1 MVAMLFSIATFNV
14 KEMYETRKINLYRI
28 DMKYI
33 RNLHNIDDRVS
44 SVSPQIGKQHRIYV
58 GTVVVCI
65 EHKYLI
71 PLSHPVE
78 KHKKMSSRADFDK
91 IFDKKGKLLGVLN
104 YNLMIPVEDNQL
116 IKVNLK
122 EDKRDSIA
130 EKHYKQLCIDELT
143 WCRKN
148 AEIIIN
154 KANCLYSLCRGE
166 SNYKGRSRCLDF
178 EKLEKACSRYN
189 NK

>member
-1 MVAMLFSIATFNV
+1 MKQEKL
-14 KEMYETRKINLYRI
+14 NLYCI
-28 DMKYI
+28 DIKYI

-44 SVSPQIGKQHRIYV
+44 SVSPKIGKQHRIYV
-58 GTVVVCI
+58 GTVVICN

-78 KHKKMSSRADFDK
+78 KHKKMSPRADFDK
-91 IFDKKGKLLGVLN
+91 IFDKKGKLLEVLN
-104 YNLMIPVEDNQL
+104 YNLMIPVEDKQL

-122 EDKRDSIA
+122 EDKRDTLA
-130 EKHYKQLCIDELT
+130 EKHYKQLCIDELA

-148 AEIIIN
+148 AETIIN
-154 KANCLYSLCRGE
+154 KANCLYNLCIGE
-166 SNYKGRSRCLDF
+166 SNYKGKNRCLDF

-189 NK
+189 DKQ